1 LKIDLNKNQIRSAP
15 IDESA
20 IDEENRKISFIL
32 VSEQNEGMRKPC
44 CEEPYIER
52 LDVNGADTSNLRTF
66 FKDHTPN
73 VDNAIG
79 RVENVRVEDNKLKAD
94 VIFGSDEESQR
105 IFQKYKDRIL
115 SDVSIG
121 YRIKEYEID
130 ESKDTPVVTIRNFE
144 IYEVSAVGIGFD
156 KGAKMARSAE
166 NNETTQ
172 QETPK
177 VEETPEKSD
186 EVRAELP
193 PQNKDLPKGDNR
205 MNEIMK
211 LARGYIAD
219 GKDAIA
225 VMDLATRMS
234 EEGKSATDFA
244 MAVLEMK
251 REAQPNVVVTPQK
264 ESNKDEFKR
273 VIEDA
278 ILLRSGIEIKNPHED
293 ATKFR
298 NHSLKD
304 MVGRYLDKPYM
315 DNNELKRAFVSSD
328 FPNIMMN
335 VINKAIIQKW
345 ELAATT
351 FDKLTR
357 SVEVNDFKDNYAVNM
372 GDIDFDY
379 YQKTELSKG
388 KNETLDDMSMK
399 WGIDLYGKKL
409 QITTKTIINDDLGLV
424 MDMVNQYTEGAKE
437 FLNACYWEAVTG
449 LQFTKQGKFK
459 NYKLPIDNKKLFDN
473 SHKNTI
479 SDDFSEDAFD
489 KLLLTLQNRTNS
501 KGNPLRIMPKNLIVP
516 ASLDRP
522 AKKII
527 NSTTLYSEKGN
538 YNPYQNI
545 VDIIYEPL
553 LNKDD
558 KSAYYL
564 TANRLTGTIGF
575 LAGTNKRPVVELR
588 DKSFADGVDYDF
600 SLAFGILLEDFRSF
614 ARGGK

>member
-15 IDESA
+15 IEKSA

-73 VDNAIG
+73 VDNAVG
-79 RVENVRVEDNKLKAD
+79 RVENIRVEDNKLKAD
-94 VIFGSDEESQR
+94 VIFGTDEDSQK
-105 IFQKYKDRIL
+105 IFQKYRDGIL

-121 YRIKEYEID
+121 YRIKEYEVD
-130 ESKDTPVVTIRNFE
+130 ESKDIPVVTIKNFE
-144 IYEVSAVGIGFD
+144 VYEVSAVGIGFD
-156 KGAKMARSAE
+156 KGAKMGRSAE
-166 NNETTQ
+166 NNETT
-172 QETPK
+172 PK
-177 VEETPEKSD
+177 VEETD
-186 EVRAELP
+186 EIRAELP

-205 MNEIMK
+205 MNKIMR

-251 REAQPNVVVTPQK
+251 RETQPNVVVTPQK

-273 VIEDA
+273 VLEDA
-278 ILLRSGIEIKNPHED
+278 ILLRSGIEVKNPHED
-293 ATKFR
+293 ANKFR
-298 NHSLKD
+298 NYSLRD

-345 ELAATT
+345 ELAPTT

-357 SVEVNDFKDNYAVNM
+357 SVEVKDFKDNYAVNM

-379 YQKTELSKG
+379 FQKTELSKM
-388 KNETLDDMSMK
+388 KNETIDDMSMK

-424 MDMVNQYTEGAKE
+424 MDFVNQYTEGAKF

-449 LQFTKQGKFK
+449 LQFTKEGKFK
-459 NYKLPIDNKKLFDN
+459 NYKLPLNNKTLFDSAN
-473 SHKNTI
+473 KNTI
-479 SDDFSEDAFD
+479 TDDFSEEALD
-489 KLLLTLQNRTNS
+489 KLLLLMQDRTN
-501 KGNPLRIMPKNLIVP
+501 KTGNPLRITPKNLIVP

-527 NSTTLYSEKGN
+527 RSSTTYSDKGD
-538 YNPYQNI
+538 YNPYENI
-545 VDIIYEPL
+545 VDIMYEPL
-553 LNKDD
+553 LNKDES
-558 KSAYYL
+558 KAYYL
-564 TANRLTGTIGF
+564 SADRMTGTIGF

-588 DKSFADGVDYDF
+588 DKSFADGIDYDF
-600 SLAFGILLEDFRSF
+600 SLAFGILLEDYRSF